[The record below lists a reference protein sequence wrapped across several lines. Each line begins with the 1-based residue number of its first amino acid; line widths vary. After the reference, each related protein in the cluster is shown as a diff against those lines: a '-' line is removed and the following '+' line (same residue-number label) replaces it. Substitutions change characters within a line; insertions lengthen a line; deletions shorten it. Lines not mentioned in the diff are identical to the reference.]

1 MKHVKFSNFEKDQ
14 MSFTHFS
21 GTPLAT
27 GTVATLS
34 SPKQFPFTIFSL
46 ITKRFKLEET
56 NYAFSLGGFMERF
69 H

>member
-1 MKHVKFSNFEKDQ
+1 

-27 GTVATLS
+27 GAVATLS

-56 NYAFSLGGFMERF
+56 NYAVSLEGFMERF